1 MTAAREMHPDEVPH
15 EYVMAAMKAAGLLHH
30 DTARPALAA
39 VLPLHRAEVLRQAV
53 ALVSLHVDL
62 GAPPQRILTELR
74 RMADAT
80 TPTSKEQQ
88 R

>member
-1 MTAAREMHPDEVPH
+1 MHPDEVPH

-39 VLPLHRAEVLRQAV
+39 VLPLYRAALAEEFAV
-53 ALVSLHVDL
+53 ALLAVDPVEWAL
-62 GAPPQRILTELR
+62 AGQHAG
-74 RMADAT
+74 ADAAALIRRLADAA